1 MMARYGKSTGKWGA
15 SGGLAVLVTAASLL
29 SVAASPTSVT
39 TSTDPTGA
47 HKTHTIQNPT
57 TQLDTGDT
65 KGPGDSEGSAIY
77 REAQRT
83 TGRRILVSTEK
94 RHLWYMQGKDTLLS
108 APVAIGMGTTFE
120 YNGKKYPFSTPR
132 GKRVV
137 RNKQENPIW
146 LVPEWHYYEKAS
158 QRGMDA
164 VHLDRDKP
172 YMLEDGTWLEI
183 RGKDVGRVNQYGNWW
198 PLSQDFEIVF
208 DDKIF
213 IPPMGTNQR
222 EVTNAL
228 GPYKLDLGEGYLIH
242 GTHEDNVS
250 SIGQAVSHGCIR
262 MRNEDL
268 TQLYDMVSPGTPVF
282 IF

>member
-1 MMARYGKSTGKWGA
+1 V
-15 SGGLAVLVTAASLL
+15 VLVTAASLL
-29 SVAASPTSVT
+29 TVAASPASVSTSAG
-39 TSTDPTGA
+39 PGA
-47 HKTHTIQNPT
+47 PKTHTIQNQT
-57 TQLDTGDT
+57 TQLDTGEN
-65 KGPGDSEGSAIY
+65 KGPGDSEGNSVY
-77 REAQRT
+77 REAMRT
-83 TGRRILVSTEK
+83 RGARILVSTKK
-94 RHLWYMQGKDTLLS
+94 RHLWYVQGSDTLLS

-120 YNGKKYPFSTPR
+120 YNGKNYLFATPH

-137 RNKQENPIW
+137 QQKVENPIW

-158 QRGMDA
+158 QRGLQ
-164 VHLDRDKP
+164 VVKLQKDKP
-172 YMLEDGTWLEI
+172 YMLDDGTWLEI

-198 PLSQDFEIVF
+198 PFSQDFEIMF

-213 IPPMGTNQR
+213 MPPMGTNQR
-222 EVTNAL
+222 QVTNAL
-228 GPYKLDLGEGYLIH
+228 GPYKLDMGEGYLIH

-250 SIGQAVSHGCIR
+250 SIGQAVSHGCVR